1 MSDFKEL
8 RVQRLAWLEGI
19 RIFAAIMLLLYHSQ
33 LLFTKYIYTPQ
44 PTGLLSNGH
53 QILSAASQ
61 LGSGAF
67 TQISSVLIWFGFQ
80 FVDVF
85 VLISGFSLVLSLK
98 GKPLEV
104 KSFLRRRSL
113 RILLP
118 FWTVAW
124 LAYPVLWAI
133 GKITNSYAP
142 DAWHTFGGLTFPLL
156 FDYGGS
162 VLMPT
167 SGPWWFVP
175 LILSFAFIFPLLWNL
190 LQRWGARNSLIVS
203 ILITLI
209 YRAFAVYVFGGHP
222 TYVVFN
228 TPTDWQPFLPFIA
241 KLSTFVLGMV
251 VAQSY
256 LQRKGAIYWKPSKAL
271 LVGIPIYSLG
281 FIGQFYRFGWIFADF
296 FVAIGLSLCCMVIFR
311 ALAERFRLQS
321 IMVWLGLH
329 SYSYFLIHNF
339 VVDRTINLAV
349 GDQLALYYQALPVM
363 VIGTL
368 LLAVLADS
376 TTPWLQRTAV
386 SLGRSLDAILVFTS
400 QQQTCLFKV
409 GDRVCYHG
417 SQGWD
422 IIKVEQVVHDQRFYL
437 CRISDGHKTLWV
449 NENDLKPDLDRSK
462 QAKIRYS

>member
-19 RIFAAIMLLLYHSQ
+19 RIFAAIVLLLYHSQ

-44 PTGLLSNGH
+44 PTGLLSNVR
-53 QILSAASQ
+53 QILSANHQFESGIFAQIAS
-61 LGSGAF
+61 
-67 TQISSVLIWFGFQ
+67 VPIWFGFQ

-85 VLISGFSLVLSLK
+85 VLISGFSLVSSLK
-98 GKPLEV
+98 GKPLEI
-104 KSFLRRRSL
+104 KSFLTRRSL

-133 GKITNSYAP
+133 GKVTNSYAP
-142 DAWHTFGGLTFPLL
+142 DAWRTFAGLTFPLL

-162 VLMPT
+162 VLLPT

-175 LILSFAFIFPLLWNL
+175 LILSFTFVFPFLWSL
-190 LQRWGARNSLIVS
+190 LQRWGARNLLIIS
-203 ILITLI
+203 TLITLI

-222 TYVVFN
+222 TYTVLD
-228 TPTDWQPFLPFIA
+228 TPTDWQPFLPFVA

-251 VAQSY
+251 AAQSY
-256 LQRKGAIYWKPSKAL
+256 LQRRGVIYWKPSKAL
-271 LVGIPIYSLG
+271 LVGIPIYGFG
-281 FIGQFYRFGWIFADF
+281 FICQFYRFGWIFSDF
-296 FVAIGLSLCCMVIFR
+296 LVAIGLSLCCMVIFR
-311 ALAERFRLQS
+311 AIAEKFRLQS
-321 IMVWLGLH
+321 LMVWLGVH

-363 VIGTL
+363 AIGTL

-376 TTPWLQRTAV
+376 IAPWLQRGV
-386 SLGRSLDAILVFTS
+386 LKLGRSLDSTLVLTS
-400 QQQTCLFKV
+400 RQQT
-409 GDRVCYHG
+409 
-417 SQGWD
+417 
-422 IIKVEQVVHDQRFYL
+422 DQ
-437 CRISDGHKTLWV
+437 KTLLV
-449 NENDLKPDLDRSK
+449 SENKLGPDLD
-462 QAKIRYS
+462 

>member
-1 MSDFKEL
+1 MTDFKEL
-8 RVQRLAWLEGI
+8 RVQRLAWLEGM
-19 RIFAAIMLLLYHSQ
+19 RIFAAVVLLLYHSQ

-44 PTGLLSNGH
+44 PTGVLSNGQ

-61 LGSGAF
+61 LGSGLF
-67 TQISSVLIWFGFQ
+67 TQIFSVPIWFGFQ

-98 GKPLEV
+98 GKPLEI

-124 LAYPVLWAI
+124 LSYPALWAI
-133 GKITNSYAP
+133 SKVTNSYAP
-142 DAWHTFGGLTFPLL
+142 DPWHIFAGLTFPIL

-162 VLMPT
+162 LLLPT
-167 SGPWWFVP
+167 SGSWWFVP
-175 LILSFAFIFPLLWNL
+175 LILSFALIFPLLWSL
-190 LQRWGARNSLIVS
+190 LQRWGARNLLIVS
-203 ILITLI
+203 TLITLV

-222 TYVVFN
+222 TYISLD
-228 TPTDWQPFLPFIA
+228 TPADWYPFLPFIA

-256 LQRKGAIYWKPSKAL
+256 LQRQGAIYWKSSKAS
-271 LVGIPIYSLG
+271 LVGILTYSLG
-281 FIGQFYRFGWIFADF
+281 FVCQFYRFGWIFADF
-296 FVAIGLSLCCMVIFR
+296 LVAIGLSLCCMVVFR
-311 ALAERFRLQS
+311 AIAEKFKLQS
-321 IMVWLGLH
+321 LMVWLGLR

-349 GDQLALYYQALPVM
+349 GNQLTLYYRALPVM
-363 VIGTL
+363 AIGTL
-368 LLAVLADS
+368 LLAILVDS
-376 TTPWLQRTAV
+376 ATPWLQRGAI
-386 SLGRSLDAILVFTS
+386 SLGRSLDSILVLTA
-400 QQQTCLFKV
+400 QQQICTFKV

-422 IIKVEQVVHDQRFYL
+422 IIKVEPVVHDQAFCL
-437 CRISDGHKTLWV
+437 CRISDGHKILWV
-449 NENDLKPDLDRSK
+449 NENDLELDLDR
-462 QAKIRYS
+462 AK